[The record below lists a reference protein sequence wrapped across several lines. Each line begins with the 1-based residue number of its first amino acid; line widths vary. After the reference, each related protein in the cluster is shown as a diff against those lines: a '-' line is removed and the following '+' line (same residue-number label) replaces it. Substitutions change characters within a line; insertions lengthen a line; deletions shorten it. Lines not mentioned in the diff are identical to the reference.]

1 MKKKQ
6 AKNWTRNVIYV
17 SIFQVFHPTDVDVRG
32 VQMIHFFY
40 ELGTPSNCQRGR
52 SAMPRVLLRS
62 QVWFLDTMLIMHQP
76 TNWKPAFIFF
86 LFLSERY
93 DQNNDPKKNKSNHNL
108 SLKKKEEKIPA
119 FIFFAR
125 AVQIPGLIFR
135 SKTVNLSGASQKCH
149 FPHSSSKTPDLCMES
164 NFCNIFWWVANW
176 AIKPCS
182 MFLSL
187 QHCLRQISPWSGTTI
202 LYELSVEK
210 LVLLSFRGYLGEI
223 ESEKNKP

>member
-1 MKKKQ
+1 MNYIFAIFSEIYRKSYLRDNFGTCKFLKRYFR
-6 AKNWTRNVIYV
+6 THTNV
-17 SIFQVFHPTDVDVRG
+17 SSFPFNRCRHRG
-32 VQMIHFFY
+32 VQMIPFSH

-62 QVWFLDTMLIMHQP
+62 RVWFLDTMLIMHQP
-76 TNWKPAFIFF
+76 TNWKPAFLFF

-93 DQNNDPKKNKSNHNL
+93 DQNNDPKKHKSNHNL
-108 SLKKKEEKIPA
+108 SLKKKEEKMPA

-187 QHCLRQISPWSGTTI
+187 QHCLHQVSPWSGTTI
-202 LYELSVEK
+202 
-210 LVLLSFRGYLGEI
+210 FIRI
-223 ESEKNKP
+223 